1 MSRIVQTGETPAK
14 KRRAHLRSVA
24 EAIRRLAE
32 RPAVGAGAFDEEAKD
47 LTAFLVFN
55 LRGIGAAIETSA
67 QAWDDRNYWKK
78 SEKLRADWRWAPQ
91 IADRLEAHALAG
103 DWPQVTPVLMELLP
117 HVADVNIAKAMRDA
131 DWWVGA
137 YRALVKR
144 AERRAALAR

>member
-24 EAIRRLAE
+24 EAIRELAA
-32 RPAVGAGAFDEEAKD
+32 RPAVGAGAFDDEAKD
-47 LTAFLVFN
+47 LAAFLVFN
-55 LRGIGAAIETSA
+55 LRGIGDAIETSA

-91 IADRLEAHALAG
+91 TATRIEEAIVAG
-103 DWPQVTPVLMELLP
+103 RWPDVTPALMELLP
-117 HVADVNIAKAMRDA
+117 RIADVNIGKAMRDA

-137 YRALVKR
+137 HGALLKQ
-144 AERRAALAR
+144 AARRAA